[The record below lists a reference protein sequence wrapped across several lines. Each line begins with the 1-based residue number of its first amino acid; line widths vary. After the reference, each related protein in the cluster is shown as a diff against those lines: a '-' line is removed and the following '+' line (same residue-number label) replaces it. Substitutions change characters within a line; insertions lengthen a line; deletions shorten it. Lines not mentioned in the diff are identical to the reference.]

1 MKVTQKTI
9 HIKRSIN
16 VDENLKQF
24 IFHNINLRRYIWNL
38 FVEESRKYDSILGFD
53 INEFRIVLVG

>member
-1 MKVTQKTI
+1 MKVAQKAI

-38 FVEESRKYDSILGFD
+38 FNVIIF
-53 INEFRIVLVG
+53 